1 MSREPEGK
9 YRISSAYMFTC
20 ALPTLEKRAVFPA
33 ARGPTRR
40 TVFALF
46 FLPPPPAAL
55 TATLAPRFRA
65 FFLGGEKKATRRK
78 TSRTQSET
86 KMRIGDSDDA
96 GAKRDKTSGAA
107 GTGARSGDGAA
118 VTAAA
123 IESAIASSLSCLRV
137 CGRREFS
144 YREEVEEGAL
154 PCCRVRAVLPPVL
167 FNSPRAL
174 IAPQNSS

>member
-1 MSREPEGK
+1 MSHLLGIRVCV
-9 YRISSAYMFTC
+9 RV
-20 ALPTLEKRAVFPA
+20 PTFEKRAVLPA

-46 FLPPPPAAL
+46 FLPLPPVAL

-65 FFLGGEKKATRRK
+65 LFFLGGEKKATRRK

-86 KMRIGDSDDA
+86 KMRIGESDDA

-107 GTGARSGDGAA
+107 GTGARGGDGA

-123 IESAIASSLSCLRV
+123 TGSAIV
-137 CGRREFS
+137 
-144 YREEVEEGAL
+144 
-154 PCCRVRAVLPPVL
+154 
-167 FNSPRAL
+167 NS
-174 IAPQNSS
+174 